1 MQPLIDSFLNP
12 AVMRASLP
20 YLLRGLWM
28 TVKLCTLVIPLG
40 VMAGLAVATLYNLQH
55 RWLNAVLI
63 VYVDLLR
70 AFPPLVLL
78 IFVYYGLPYAGIT
91 LAPIAAVVL
100 ALVLNTSSYY
110 GEILRAGIES
120 VPVGQW
126 EAARSTGLTRMK
138 TMRHVVLPQAL
149 RSVLPD
155 LVGNTLEVVKLTSLA
170 SVVALP
176 ELLRMAR
183 VAQGITFNQ
192 TPLILAAGMYFV
204 LLWPFVRLL
213 SRMERQMLVRAR

>member
-1 MQPLIDSFLNP
+1 MQPLIDNFLNP
-12 AVMRASLP
+12 EVMRASLP

-28 TVKLCTLVIPLG
+28 TVKLCALVIPLG
-40 VMAGLAVATLYNLQH
+40 AAAGLALATLYTLQH
-55 RWLNAVLI
+55 RWLNALLI
-63 VYVDLLR
+63 VWVDLMR

-78 IFVYYGLPYAGIT
+78 IFIYYGLPYAGLT

-100 ALVLNTSSYY
+100 ALILNTSSYY
-110 GEILRAGIES
+110 GEILRAGIGS
-120 VPVGQW
+120 IPVGQW
-126 EAARSTGLTRMK
+126 EAARSTGLGRMT
-138 TMRHVVLPQAL
+138 TMRYVVLPQAL

-155 LVGNTLEVVKLTSLA
+155 LLGNTLEVVKLTSLA

-192 TPLILAAGMYFV
+192 TPLVLAAAMYF
-204 LLWPFVRLL
+204 LILWPFVRLL